1 MLSEAGGGMGVVVAG
16 VLAEEVGGWG
26 LGGVKTRR
34 YASGARSRVSS
45 VTKVLSGR
53 LSTAATQNLPT
64 MRVQAAGA
72 QLFVRSLRLVHAQEM
87 FQLLEKPRALASW
100 SGW

>member
-1 MLSEAGGGMGVVVAG
+1 MGLVAG

-45 VTKVLSGR
+45 VTRVLSGR

-72 QLFVRSLRLVHAQEM
+72 RSLVRSLRLVHAQEM
-87 FQLLEKPRALASW
+87 FQLLEKPRALASR